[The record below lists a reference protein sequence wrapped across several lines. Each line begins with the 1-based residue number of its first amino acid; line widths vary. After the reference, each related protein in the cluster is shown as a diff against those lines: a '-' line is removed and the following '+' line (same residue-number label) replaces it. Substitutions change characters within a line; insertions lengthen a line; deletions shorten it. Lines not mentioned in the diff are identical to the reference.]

1 MKYFF
6 FLILKKFI
14 LYGKLDIEIGNDPV
28 KSIVGQLD
36 GPNIHI
42 QILNLKHLFLIVRSP
57 ELSFGELYMNKELKI
72 KKGNLE
78 DLMKFL
84 MLNYNSWQSTN
95 FGKIRKYLNDLKN
108 FFSTFNPI
116 KKAKR
121 NAAHHY
127 DLNDDLF
134 ESFLDKRRQY
144 SCGYFHSK
152 NESLEDAQINKVSRL
167 VAKLQINKGNTV
179 LDIGC
184 GWGGLGLSIY
194 NCNPSTRITGITLS
208 EKQHIYFNQLI
219 KKNKLTGKVECLLK
233 DYRELDN
240 EYDRIVSVGMLEHVG
255 HHNFEKFFQF
265 IENHLKPK
273 GVAVIHSIGRYG
285 LPAHTNPWLE
295 KYIFPGGYLPTFSQ
309 MTHAIE
315 KTSLKITDIEVMR
328 LHYAETLKKWR
339 EKFFKNK
346 SFLPKTYDEKFSRMW
361 EFYLLASE
369 YFFRSGGGMVFQYK
383 LAKDQELVPLDRKYI
398 SSLEKRYSKL
408 LKQKEFTYIL
418 N

>member
-144 SCGYFHSK
+144 SCGFFYSK

-309 MTHAIE
+309 MTNAIE

-369 YFFRSGGGMVFQYK
+369 YFFRSGGGMVFQFQ
-383 LAKDQELVPLDRKYI
+383 LAKDQEVVPLDRKYI
-398 SSLEKRYSKL
+398 SSLEKKYSKL

-418 N
+418 

>member
-1 MKYFF
+1 M
-6 FLILKKFI
+6 
-14 LYGKLDIEIGNDPV
+14 
-28 KSIVGQLD
+28 
-36 GPNIHI
+36 
-42 QILNLKHLFLIVRSP
+42 
-57 ELSFGELYMNKELKI
+57 
-72 KKGNLE
+72 
-78 DLMKFL
+78 
-84 MLNYNSWQSTN
+84 
-95 FGKIRKYLNDLKN
+95 
-108 FFSTFNPI
+108 
-116 KKAKR
+116 
-121 NAAHHY
+121 
-127 DLNDDLF
+127 
-134 ESFLDKRRQY
+134 
-144 SCGYFHSK
+144 
-152 NESLEDAQINKVSRL
+152 
-167 VAKLQINKGNTV
+167 
-179 LDIGC
+179 
-184 GWGGLGLSIY
+184 GLSIY

-369 YFFRSGGGMVFQYK
+369 YFFRSGGGMVFQFQ
-383 LAKDQELVPLDRKYI
+383 LAKDQEVVPLDRKYI
-398 SSLEKRYSKL
+398 SSMEKKYSKL

-418 N
+418 

>member
-121 NAAHHY
+121 NVAHHY

-144 SCGYFHSK
+144 SCGFFYSK

-240 EYDRIVSVGMLEHVG
+240 KYDRIVSVGMLEHVG

-369 YFFRSGGGMVFQYK
+369 YFFRSGGGMVFQFQ
-383 LAKDQELVPLDRKYI
+383 LAKDQEVVPLDRKYI
-398 SSLEKRYSKL
+398 SSLEKKYSKL

-418 N
+418 

>member
-309 MTHAIE
+309 MTNAIE

-369 YFFRSGGGMVFQYK
+369 YFFRSGGGMVFQFQ
-383 LAKDQELVPLDRKYI
+383 LAKDQEVVPLDRKYI
-398 SSLEKRYSKL
+398 SSLEKKYSKL

-418 N
+418 

>member
-134 ESFLDKRRQY
+134 ESFLDKKRQY

-167 VAKLQINKGNTV
+167 IAKLQINKGNTV

-295 KYIFPGGYLPTFSQ
+295 KYIFPGGYIPTFSQ
-309 MTHAIE
+309 MTNAIE

-369 YFFRSGGGMVFQYK
+369 YFFRSGGGMVFQFQ
-383 LAKDQELVPLDRKYI
+383 LAKDQEVVPLDRKYI
-398 SSLEKRYSKL
+398 SSLEKKYSKL

-418 N
+418 

>member
-144 SCGYFHSK
+144 SCGFFYSK

-369 YFFRSGGGMVFQYK
+369 YFFRSGGGMVFQYQ
-383 LAKDQELVPLDRKYI
+383 LAKDQEVVPLDRKYI
-398 SSLEKRYSKL
+398 SSMEKKYSKL

>member
-144 SCGYFHSK
+144 SCGFFYSK

-167 VAKLQINKGNTV
+167 VAKLQINKVLSILKKKFITQGKEVEKFEKSLSKKFKCKYCLVVSSGTAALHLAGKSLGWKKNDIVVCTPITFV
-179 LDIGC
+179 ASCNSIIYNEAKPYFVDISLKNNNLDID
-184 GWGGLGLSIY
+184 
-194 NCNPSTRITGITLS
+194 
-208 EKQHIYFNQLI
+208 
-219 KKNKLTGKVECLLK
+219 KLQESLK
-233 DYRELDN
+233 DFSRKKKE
-240 EYDRIVSVGMLEHVG
+240 
-255 HHNFEKFFQF
+255 
-265 IENHLKPK
+265 LKP
-273 GVAVIHSIGRYG
+273 
-285 LPAHTNPWLE
+285 LW
-295 KYIFPGGYLPTFSQ
+295 
-309 MTHAIE
+309 
-315 KTSLKITDIEVMR
+315 
-328 LHYAETLKKWR
+328 
-339 EKFFKNK
+339 
-346 SFLPKTYDEKFSRMW
+346 
-361 EFYLLASE
+361 
-369 YFFRSGGGMVFQYK
+369 
-383 LAKDQELVPLDRKYI
+383 
-398 SSLEKRYSKL
+398 
-408 LKQKEFTYIL
+408 
-418 N
+418 